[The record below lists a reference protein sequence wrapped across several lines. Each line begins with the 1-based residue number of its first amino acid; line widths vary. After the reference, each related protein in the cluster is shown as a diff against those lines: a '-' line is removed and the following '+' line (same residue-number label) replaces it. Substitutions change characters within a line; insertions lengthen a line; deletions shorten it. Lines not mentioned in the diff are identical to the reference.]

1 MLALR
6 THEGGFGWV
15 GARSR
20 LPSRSWPAAWSRLGR
35 CSRRPGASAASAD
48 RSPCSRGRR
57 QATPTSGRSSSP
69 RSPADGRRDHRS
81 RRVSCSRILARR
93 RASRAGRATV
103 RLRSLPSSPRG
114 PGRWP
119 GSALVAGRVNLVR
132 PPRQPTARHARSAAG
147 RRTERR
153 HARCRRIL
161 SCSTRRQRLR
171 RSPSRGAPRSGDFGA
186 RSHGQEA
193 PTPLAG
199 SGSTKGLNQ

>member
-35 CSRRPGASAASAD
+35 WSRRPGASAASAD

-103 RLRSLPSSPRG
+103 RLRPAPLAVPADGLG
-114 PGRWP
+114 PPW
-119 GSALVAGRVNLVR
+119 SLVASTWCDRRVSRPLAMLAR
-132 PPRQPTARHARSAAG
+132 PPAGGLRGGTHVVAASCHAAPDVNGFAVPLRAKDRAPVTSGPARMAR
-147 RRTERR
+147 
-153 HARCRRIL
+153 
-161 SCSTRRQRLR
+161 RLR
-171 RSPSRGAPRSGDFGA
+171 HRSLGAVA
-186 RSHGQEA
+186 
-193 PTPLAG
+193 L
-199 SGSTKGLNQ
+199 KG